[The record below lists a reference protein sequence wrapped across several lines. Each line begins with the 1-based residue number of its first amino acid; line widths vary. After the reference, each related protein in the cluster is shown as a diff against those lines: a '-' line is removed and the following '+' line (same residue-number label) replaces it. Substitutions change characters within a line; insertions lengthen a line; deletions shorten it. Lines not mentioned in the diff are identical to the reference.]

1 MEKRVRTFWVVR
13 QRFRAAANIATVVG
27 GVIGVAIVAAAWP
40 PGSEAWLQRTFLL
53 PALLT
58 VLLGALVPRLLVN
71 AAWRLVHRHN
81 REEWG

>member
-13 QRFRAAANIATVVG
+13 QRFCAAANIATVVG
-27 GVIGVAIVAAAWP
+27 AVVGVAVVAAVWP
-40 PGSEAWLQRTFLL
+40 QGPEAWLQRTFLL

-58 VLLGALVPRLLVN
+58 VLLGAMVPRLLVN
-71 AAWRLVHRHN
+71 AAWRLVQRRN